1 MARKI
6 CGESVL
12 RMTLKTIAQCFL
24 ALGLFASGLRAQ
36 LVESQTFTFSGNTL
50 STNVSFQQWNPSSG
64 PLTSVTFSIT
74 NAAVSGAFYVL
85 NGQSTNITVSNP
97 RTQQIFSFAGGG
109 APASIFTN
117 TQSLT
122 SVLYTMPGGL
132 LEPADD
138 GFVILTSPEPISLNG
153 FTTVFTDPG
162 VLSYFTGTG
171 TVTLSIISSF
181 NLTGIGSIANLDKSG
196 LTTAGT
202 ASLSMVPEPSTYA
215 LLGLSALAF
224 GLYARRRRA

>member
-1 MARKI
+1 MK
-6 CGESVL
+6 SSL
-12 RMTLKTIAQCFL
+12 LHL
-24 ALGLFASGLRAQ
+24 AACLVVATSARAQ
-36 LVESQTFTFSGNTL
+36 LLQSQNFNFTGNIL
-50 STNVSFQQWNPSSG
+50 STNVSFQQWNPTSG

-97 RTQQIFSFAGGG
+97 RTQQIFSFSGGG
-109 APASIFTN
+109 APGSIFTN
-117 TQSLT
+117 TQALT

-132 LEPADD
+132 LVPADD

-153 FTTVFTDPG
+153 YSATFTDPG
-162 VLSYFTGTG
+162 ILSYFTGTN
-171 TVTLSIISSF
+171 TVSLSIMSSF
-181 NLTGIGSIANLDKSG
+181 NLTGIGSVANLDKSG

-215 LLGLSALAF
+215 LLGAAAVAF
-224 GLYARRRRA
+224 GFFVRRRS